1 MNRNPPTAEPPN
13 PRTALITGA
22 SSGIGEAFADVF
34 AANGYGLVLVA
45 RRLDRLEAVAGRV
58 RSSFG
63 VPVTVMPWD
72 LSVPNAPTALTA
84 ELTARGIRVDA
95 LVNNAGY
102 GIPGAYAKTEWQRHA
117 AFMNVM
123 VVAVAELTRLL
134 LPAMIGRRFGRIVNV
149 ASLAGLVPAP
159 PGHTLYA
166 ASKSFLIKFSEA
178 LAHEVAHHGVHV
190 TAVCPGF
197 TYSEFHDVTGTRATV
212 NKLPKFMWMDSP
224 RVAREG
230 FAAVERGIPV
240 YVTGR
245 VNKTIA
251 FLARTLPQTFVALVN
266 RRAAASYRHT

>member
-1 MNRNPPTAEPPN
+1 MNPNPSTPEPPN
-13 PRTALITGA
+13 PRTALITGS
-22 SSGIGEAFADVF
+22 SSGIGEAFAEVF

-45 RRLDRLEAVAGRV
+45 RRVDRLEAVASRL

-63 VPVTVMPWD
+63 VAVTVMPWD
-72 LSVPNAPTALTA
+72 LSVPDAPSALYA
-84 ELTARGIRVDA
+84 ELTARGVHVDA

-102 GIPGAYAKTEWQRHA
+102 GIPGAYTKNEWPRHA

-134 LPAMIGRRFGRIVNV
+134 LPSMIERRFGRIVNV

-166 ASKSFLIKFSEA
+166 AAKSFLIKFSEA

-212 NKLPKFMWMDSP
+212 NKLPKFMWMDSA

-230 FAAVERGIPV
+230 FAAVEQGQPV

-245 VNKTIA
+245 VNRTIA
-251 FLARTLPQTFVALVN
+251 FLARTLPQAFVALVN
-266 RRAAASYRHT
+266 RRAAKSYRHT